1 MLSIQKSSFNSMDAF
16 VVGKTE
22 HLQHGFSDMFQ
33 IRD

>member
-1 MLSIQKSSFNSMDAF
+1 MDAF